1 MSAIQVILTVILMLV
16 SVVMMVSVLLQKGDA
31 EGISAL
37 SGSST
42 TDNYL
47 GKNQT
52 KTAEGR
58 LALITKAS
66 AIAFVALA
74 FVMLFVK

>member
-1 MSAIQVILTVILMLV
+1 MSAIQVVLTVLLMLV
-16 SVVMMVSVLLQKGDA
+16 AVVMMISVLLQKGDA

-37 SGSST
+37 SGSSS

-47 GKNQT
+47 GKNQA

-58 LALITKAS
+58 LALITKVS
-66 AIAFVALA
+66 AILFVALA